1 MERNNF
7 RTLSKEG
14 MKGLLFF
21 SFFSSLLVSEPV
33 LLKPKGDKHWG
44 ESIAEP
50 GSLMSALIREEMQ
63 ESTVRWHLDEYKFSP
78 DRNSSTVGLFPDD
91 SVSERR
97 EKQFRSSVLILL
109 TLLEIFKKSKL
120 WLFYLQR
127 QQELVKDSLTG
138 SDNGQCLLSSDFE
151 SESICLPGGGSTFKP
166 LELSRN
172 WTGRLSR

>member
-1 MERNNF
+1 
-7 RTLSKEG
+7 
-14 MKGLLFF
+14 MKGVLFF

-33 LLKPKGDKHWG
+33 LLKPEGDKHWG

-63 ESTVRWHLDEYKFSP
+63 ESTVRWHLNEYKFGP
-78 DRNSSTVGLFPDD
+78 DWSSSTVGLFPDD

-120 WLFYLQR
+120 WLFYL
-127 QQELVKDSLTG
+127 
-138 SDNGQCLLSSDFE
+138 
-151 SESICLPGGGSTFKP
+151 
-166 LELSRN
+166 
-172 WTGRLSR
+172 